1 MAPWS
6 YPEDMV
12 TMVIGENGDNPGSG
26 FQDNERVVDFSMGP
40 PAYAG
45 NMVYIQKLKE
55 DLGIKVFNPFPYKPW
70 FLRVCSIGL

>member
-55 DLGIKVFNPFPYKPW
+55 DLGIKVLTLSHTSPGFYVSVVEVF
-70 FLRVCSIGL
+70 